1 MAGLG
6 YPGIE
11 RFLFPAGAA
20 AAVAGAAGLL
30 TIIRA
35 PPRAPARAAVAGVV
49 VAALAVSSAG
59 LAARPGQETASIE
72 HRGDLAESLST
83 ILATAPPDAF
93 RSADRVSVEGIE
105 TTALAWRLGIVPH
118 NLGHAG
124 TPGVALQL
132 RDLPWKSFRR
142 RVARHHLVVRPI
154 AR

>member
-1 MAGLG
+1 M
-6 YPGIE
+6 
-11 RFLFPAGAA
+11 
-20 AAVAGAAGLL
+20 V
-30 TIIRA
+30 IRA
-35 PPRAPARAAVAGVV
+35 PPRASARVAVAGVV
-49 VAALAVSSAG
+49 AAALAVSSAG
-59 LAARPGQETASIE
+59 LAARPAQETASIE

-118 NLGHAG
+118 NLGHPG

-154 AR
+154 ATDEELKLVSVTRRQ